1 MIFGPFPTVFP
12 TLNVAHVAL
21 QCFEQVFDELTF
33 REYAGLF
40 VFDENGTWIPPEPT
54 PTEDKID
61 SARSLSA
68 EATSFTAVSPSDEVS
83 DEKDMHASVSPT
95 MDAVFAQQHA
105 FLAAQL
111 S

>member
-1 MIFGPFPTVFP
+1 MWPTKD
-12 TLNVAHVAL
+12 TI
-21 QCFEQVFDELTF
+21 E
-33 REYAGLF
+33 
-40 VFDENGTWIPPEPT
+40 PP
-54 PTEDKID
+54 
-61 SARSLSA
+61 RSLSA